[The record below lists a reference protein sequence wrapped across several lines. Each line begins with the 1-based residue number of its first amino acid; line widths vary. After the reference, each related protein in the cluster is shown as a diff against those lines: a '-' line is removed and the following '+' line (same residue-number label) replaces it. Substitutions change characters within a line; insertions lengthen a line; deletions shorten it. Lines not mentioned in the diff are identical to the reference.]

1 MFIVISVHPTDK
13 DCCDSGKKKSF
24 KFLNKLIYFNL
35 SFSLKANCSEANFH
49 RIKKITIDINAGYD
63 RKLYIH

>member
-13 DCCDSGKKKSF
+13 DCCDSGKKKVHYKF
-24 KFLNKLIYFNL
+24 KFLINL
-35 SFSLKANCSEANFH
+35 SFFLKANCSEANFH

-63 RKLYIH
+63 RKLYKN